1 MSAVHFS
8 IFRLFFLLLGR
19 PILVVI
25 GVDAGNF
32 TATTLL
38 HSSH

>member
-1 MSAVHFS
+1 MSVHFS

-25 GVDAGNF
+25 GVDASNF

-38 HSSH
+38 SSSH